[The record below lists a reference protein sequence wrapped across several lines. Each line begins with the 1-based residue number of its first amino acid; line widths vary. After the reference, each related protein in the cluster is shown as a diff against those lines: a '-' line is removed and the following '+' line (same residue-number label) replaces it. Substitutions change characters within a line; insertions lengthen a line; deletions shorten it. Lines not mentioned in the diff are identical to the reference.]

1 MKSTQGREGKVG
13 IVELEYYQVFHPIL
27 IRSGE
32 RELSSITSPRPSPKH
47 EEEPEHKARCNQCLG
62 AKKKREK
69 PSMHFYGDHLFGTQ
83 WPNLATIQS

>member
-32 RELSSITSPRPSPKH
+32 RELSSIPSPRPSPKH

-62 AKKKREK
+62 AKKEKRKTVNAFLWRSSLWNPMAE
-69 PSMHFYGDHLFGTQ
+69 SSH
-83 WPNLATIQS
+83 N